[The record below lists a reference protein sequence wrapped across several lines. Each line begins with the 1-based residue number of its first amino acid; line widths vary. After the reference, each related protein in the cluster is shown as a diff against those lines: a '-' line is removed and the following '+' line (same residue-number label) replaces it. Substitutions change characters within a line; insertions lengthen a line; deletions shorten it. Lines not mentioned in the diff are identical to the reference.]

1 MSKVPL
7 GKVLLR
13 NIIRH
18 TDAHNKI
25 QEESEMWRQRDME
38 LQAPPASASSHRW
51 TSTGPCARGNM
62 HCDRYFLE
70 GSTQDRLGE
79 RDEREACYWTR
90 KLYEFE
96 ARDTD
101 RWGHS
106 GFKELYPEEFESDRL
121 TANES
126 VRTAKRKCPP
136 ADGRAP
142 KSPRRGRGRRGDV
155 RGVQG
160 LARRRTA
167 AWRTTPGGNR
177 RGRAA
182 RANTATGRRSAD
194 TERDR
199 RAAANQT
206 EVNQTR
212 GQKTRTEKDTELQ
225 QTRSQSLKGKSV
237 KTGKLPMKRNLRKT
251 LRTEYIRH

>member
-106 GFKELYPEEFESDRL
+106 GFKELYPEEFESDRK
-121 TANES
+121 ADGKRIRKNGKEKMS
-126 VRTAKRKCPP
+126 SSRRKSSKKSSKRKRKKRRRERCAGPGSASDGSV
-136 ADGRAP
+136 ADDPGGKQKRKSSKSKHGHRKKERRHRARQEGSGESDRSESDTGAENTHR
-142 KSPRRGRGRRGDV
+142 KRH
-155 RGVQG
+155 
-160 LARRRTA
+160 RTA
-167 AWRTTPGGNR
+167 AD
-177 RGRAA
+177 AL
-182 RANTATGRRSAD
+182 
-194 TERDR
+194 TEPERKKR
-199 RAAANQT
+199 KNWKAAN
-206 EVNQTR
+206 E
-212 GQKTRTEKDTELQ
+212 EKSEEDSED
-225 QTRSQSLKGKSV
+225 
-237 KTGKLPMKRNLRKT
+237 
-251 LRTEYIRH
+251 